1 MGGDVRPTRILRP
14 GDSQH
19 AADPGSCEL
28 AGLAFDR
35 CTEIQV
41 VAHIVEAARQGLGG
55 WVATPN
61 VDICRAAR
69 RDPQLL
75 DLLSG
80 ASLVVADGMPLVW
93 ASRLRGDPL
102 PERVT
107 GSSLIYSLTA
117 TAARHGQSV
126 YLLGGEPGVADR
138 AAKVLSQRH
147 PGLVVTGTHSPP
159 LGFEVSRDSVDAIR
173 RRLAGARPDIVF
185 VGLGFPKQER
195 LIAELAPS
203 FPATW
208 FISCGAAIPFAAGT
222 LRRAPRWMQRSG
234 LEWAFRLGREPRR
247 LAKRYLID
255 DLPFAAALLLSAMA
269 VHPRRAGPQGG
280 VTAGR

>member
-1 MGGDVRPTRILRP
+1 V
-14 GDSQH
+14 
-19 AADPGSCEL
+19 
-28 AGLAFDR
+28 AGLTFDR
-35 CTEIQV
+35 CTEVQV
-41 VAHIVEAARQGLGG
+41 VAHVIAAARRGLGG

-61 VDICRAAR
+61 VDICRAAG

-93 ASRLRGDPL
+93 ATRLRGDPL

-107 GSSLIYSLTA
+107 GSSLIYSLTD
-117 TAARHGQSV
+117 AAAQHGQSI

-138 AAKVLSQRH
+138 AAEVLSGRY
-147 PGLVVTGTHSPP
+147 PGLAVVGTDSPS
-159 LGFEVSRDSVDAIR
+159 LNFHVSPDSVEAIR
-173 RRLAGARPDIVF
+173 RRLAAARPDIVF

-195 LIAELAPS
+195 LIAQLAPS
-203 FPATW
+203 FPGTW

-222 LRRAPRWMQRSG
+222 LRRAPQWMQRSG

-247 LAKRYLID
+247 LVKRYLVD
-255 DLPFAAALLLSAMA
+255 DLPFAAALLLSAMP
-269 VHPRRAGPQGG
+269 VHSHRAPSRRTARRPDTLAGDDGEGLAGQG
-280 VTAGR
+280 